1 MASGKEEVPAQS
13 EQSEQSEQPA
23 QPSIDP
29 ILAAKFDELSI
40 AHQTLEHPEIRT
52 MEAGRE
58 IMQRLEG
65 VVPVNLLL
73 KDKTGNRYLLIKT
86 IENKTKFKDIGKA
99 ANAKALQME
108 ARTALSE
115 ILNVPEGCATVFA
128 LLNDTEHAITVIIDD
143 TIPKDSKINF
153 HPLRNDATT
162 TISYEDMIKFIQS
175 LGNRIVYF

>member
-13 EQSEQSEQPA
+13 SA

-29 ILAAKFDELSI
+29 TLAAKFDELSI
-40 AHQTLEHPEIRT
+40 SHQTLEHPVIRT

-73 KDKTGNRYLLIKT
+73 KDKAGNRYLLIKT
-86 IENKTKFKDIGKA
+86 MDNKTKFKVIGKA
-99 ANAKALQME
+99 ANAQALQME
-108 ARTALSE
+108 ARAALSE

-128 LLNDTEHAITVIIDD
+128 LLNDAEHAITVIIDD